1 MSSVENYKK
10 RFNMLMESSLGDV
23 RPLLNEDDASIIL
36 SLSFTLTYNIDP
48 TTKQKTYLGF
58 VYYNMPINTTG
69 PEGKGKDFKGN
80 LYAGI
85 SSISI
90 GEQPYTPSK
99 ETVAATNVTGYFRM
113 DKELIMKF
121 ILPYVNKGQ
130 QLNIKDITAK
140 PKERSVDGK
149 IVNSN
154 TPHKVHLT
162 VTEQQ
167 SQPTSTQPQKP

>member
-1 MSSVENYKK
+1 MNSIENYKK

-23 RPLLNEDDASIIL
+23 KPLLNEDDASIIL
-36 SLSFTLTYNIDP
+36 SLSFNLKFNINP
-48 TTKQKTYLGF
+48 TTKQKDYLGF

-85 SSISI
+85 SSVSI
-90 GEQPYTPSK
+90 GGQSYTPSK
-99 ETVAATNVTGYFRM
+99 ETVTPTNVTGYFPM
-113 DKELIMKF
+113 DKQLIMKF

-130 QLNIKDITAK
+130 QLNIKDITVT
-140 PKERSVDGK
+140 PKEKSVDGK

-154 TPHKVHLT
+154 TPHKVNLT

-167 SQPTSTQPQKP
+167 SQPTQPIK